1 MECILGLTTLENDKI
16 KSIFLDYIVTVDF
29 MRRKDAHEYLTH
41 TPNINSLKY
50 ESLFAIINNIGI

>member
-1 MECILGLTTLENDKI
+1 MENDKI

-41 TPNINSLKY
+41 TIILNILTHLYIYDKILLNKRK
-50 ESLFAIINNIGI
+50 FDIIRI

>member
-41 TPNINSLKY
+41 TYNSNSL
-50 ESLFAIINNIGI
+50 

>member
-41 TPNINSLKY
+41 TIVISIF
-50 ESLFAIINNIGI
+50 LFYYFVI